1 MWFKPC
7 ILFSLEGLWGI
18 IMKQIKKFIYLGKDN
33 YGENVIFAI
42 QRLDELLFL
51 YTKDSYKAPVYN
63 VKELL
68 QEYIDVYQKSKAGII
83 DEKNLEPIGQELLWS
98 LQRDEEAYALIGN
111 KTCKAFI
118 DKYSQLNIDERFNV
132 IKLLF
137 YKIDKKEYLE
147 SIKKSLITAL
157 KGKEKSKIDEK
168 LVALIVALK
177 NIGYES
183 RYIYKLLYMDLV
195 RPKSIVF
202 EDFES
207 FLEEF
212 DCKQKKYELIV
223 VQEREVLECCIKL
236 SQILE
241 DVKIK
246 RIKNKNLPEELCPLN
261 DNEMALSIKYI
272 QTYDEYAAV
281 EETKGLIKTFEQFY
295 LFYRNEPQTK
305 TQIYIKLDDSYQ
317 VLRSDERGIRKS
329 VKKDSRS
336 DSLEKAKSMLD
347 ISTRTMSAFYHL
359 NRVLDIHNTAL
370 DVESPQS
377 ALLSLWSILELLLEE
392 SKKGNNSR
400 INQIEKMLIPF
411 LKYNYIKGFVLT
423 FKEDL
428 ERWHDKRYIYIINNI
443 EEGDSSLEKLYI
455 FLVMDKYE
463 SLRKEIKSELDSFPL
478 LRYRMY
484 SLEKMLGSW
493 DNLNKCIEL
502 HERKVKWHIK
512 RIYRMRNVI
521 IHNGGDSKYVDS
533 LVENLHHYI
542 DELCEGICH
551 VFEEQKR
558 FALVNDA
565 IEEMIFR
572 NQVMELNKCKG
583 KVNGIDDIKRILNYR
598 YD

>member
-1 MWFKPC
+1 
-7 ILFSLEGLWGI
+7 
-18 IMKQIKKFIYLGKDN
+18 MKQIKKFVYQGTDN
-33 YGENVIFAI
+33 YGENIIFAI

-51 YTKDSYKAPVYN
+51 YTKDSYKAPIYN
-63 VKELL
+63 VKALL
-68 QEYIDVYQKSKAGII
+68 QEYIDVYQKAKAGII
-83 DEKNLEPIGQELLWS
+83 DDKNLEPIGEELLWS
-98 LQRDEEAYALIGN
+98 LQNDEEAYVLIGN
-111 KTCKAFI
+111 NTCKAFI
-118 DKYSQLNIDERFNV
+118 NRYSQLNIDERFNV
-132 IKLLF
+132 IKLLY

-147 SIKKSLITAL
+147 SIKKSLIKAL

-168 LVALIVALK
+168 LIALIVALK

-195 RPKSIVF
+195 RPKSICF
-202 EDFES
+202 EDFEA
-207 FLEEF
+207 FLKEF
-212 DCKQKKYELIV
+212 DCKQKKYALIV
-223 VQEREVLECCIKL
+223 VQEREILECCIKL
-236 SQILE
+236 SRIVD
-241 DVKIK
+241 DVKIT
-246 RIKNKNLPEELCPLN
+246 RIKRNNYPEELCQLE
-261 DNEMALSIKYI
+261 DNEMAVSIKYI
-272 QTYDEYAAV
+272 ETYDEYAAV
-281 EETKGLIKTFEQFY
+281 EKTKNLIKTFEQFY
-295 LFYRNEPQTK
+295 LFYRNEAQTK

-347 ISTRTMSAFYHL
+347 ISTRTMSLFYHL

-370 DVESPQS
+370 EVASPQS

-392 SKKGNNSR
+392 NKTGNASR

-411 LKYNYIKGFVLT
+411 LKYNYIKGFVLS

-428 ERWHDKRYIYIINNI
+428 ERWNERRYIYIIENI
-443 EEGDSSLEKLYI
+443 KEGASFMEKLYV
-455 FLVMDKYE
+455 FLAMDRYE
-463 SLRKEIKSELDSFPL
+463 ALRKEIKAELDCFPL

-484 SLEKMLGSW
+484 SLEKMLSSW
-493 DNLNKCIEL
+493 DNINKCIEL
-502 HERKVKWHIK
+502 HEKKVKWHIK

-521 IHNGGDSKYVDS
+521 IHDGGNSKYVDC

-542 DELCEGICH
+542 DELCEGICL
-551 VFEEQKR
+551 VLEQQKR
-558 FALVNDA
+558 FALINDA

-583 KVNGIDDIKRILNYR
+583 KVKTIEEIKRILYYR